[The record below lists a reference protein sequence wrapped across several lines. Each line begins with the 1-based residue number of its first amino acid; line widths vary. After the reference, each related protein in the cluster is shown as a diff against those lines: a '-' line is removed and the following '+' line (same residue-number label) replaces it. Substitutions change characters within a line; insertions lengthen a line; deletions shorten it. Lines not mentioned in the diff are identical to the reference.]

1 MDHLGP
7 AIDIADLRKEYVP
20 SLSFGRLLTF
30 RWTREPIVAIERLD
44 LAVETGRVTA
54 IVGPNGAGKT
64 TLLKLVGGLLLPTA
78 GTLRVLGADSARNPE
93 RVRAAVGYCMTEG
106 RSFFLRLSGRE
117 NLRFFAALH
126 SLSGRA
132 RDERVAGLMDA
143 MELTEVA
150 DRQVLSYSDGMKQRL
165 ALARALLGAPRVLL
179 LDEISRGLDPRL
191 RDKVH
196 RHVRDLAAVDGVTLL
211 MASHNLDEVKA
222 LAHRVLVMDRGR
234 ILADGTYD
242 SVAPA
247 VAEVF
252 AEKGDSPRFPV
263 KMGTAPDS
271 MGADRG
277 QP

>member
-1 MDHLGP
+1 MDRP
-7 AIDIADLRKEYVP
+7 ATAITLAVLRKEYVP

-30 RWTREPIVAIERLD
+30 RWSREPIVAIEALD
-44 LAVETGRVTA
+44 LSADAGRITA

-64 TLLKLVGGLLLPTA
+64 TLLKLVGALLMPTS
-78 GTLRVLGADSARNPE
+78 GSLRVLGVDPVRRPE
-93 RVRAAVGYCMTEG
+93 DVRAAVGYCMTEG
-106 RSFFLRLSGRE
+106 RSFYLRLSGRE

-126 SLSGRA
+126 GLYGVA
-132 RDERVAGLMDA
+132 RDDRVTSLLHAMD
-143 MELTEVA
+143 LDDVA

-196 RHVRDLAAVDGVTLL
+196 RHVRDLADRDGVTVL

-234 ILADGTYD
+234 LLADGTFED
-242 SVAPA
+242 VAPA
-247 VAEVF
+247 VAAVF
-252 AEKGDSPRFPV
+252 AEKG
-263 KMGTAPDS
+263 GAP
-271 MGADRG
+271 
-277 QP
+277 